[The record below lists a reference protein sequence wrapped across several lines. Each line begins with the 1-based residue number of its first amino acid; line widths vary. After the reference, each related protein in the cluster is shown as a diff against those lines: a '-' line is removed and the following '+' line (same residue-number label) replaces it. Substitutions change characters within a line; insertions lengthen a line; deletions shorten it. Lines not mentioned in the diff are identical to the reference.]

1 MKNTTFVN
9 TRESLDVVVEL
20 HSHHRRF
27 HSYLD
32 KLAASSNEVAVIELL
47 IEIRKYN
54 MDCIEKYS
62 GLISRGKIKTKLSV
76 KTSFSENITGLR
88 EDDMTL
94 WNIHGQLARL
104 IPVYLQ
110 ALRNKSINKVVRA
123 IISNNYDQLILI
135 KDDLLHPLPALEH
148 A

>member
-1 MKNTTFVN
+1 MQSTTFVN
-9 TRESLDVVVEL
+9 TRESMDVVVDL

-32 KLAASSNEVAVIELL
+32 KLAASSNDLATIELL

-54 MDCIEKYS
+54 VDCISKYS
-62 GLISRGKIKTKLSV
+62 GLISKGKIQPNPLASTK
-76 KTSFSENITGLR
+76 FSDSITRLR

-104 IPVYLQ
+104 IPVYAQ
-110 ALRNKSINKVVRA
+110 AQRSKNINKVVRA

-135 KDDLLHPLPALEH
+135 KDDLLHPLPALEL